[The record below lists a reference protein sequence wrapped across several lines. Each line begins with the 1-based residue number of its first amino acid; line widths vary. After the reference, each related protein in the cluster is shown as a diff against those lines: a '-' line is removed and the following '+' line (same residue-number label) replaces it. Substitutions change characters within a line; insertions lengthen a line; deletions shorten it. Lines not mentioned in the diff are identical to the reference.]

1 MIIISRLNTLN
12 KIWEHNLIIINIPE
26 SLKICN
32 KTEDFLNYSKI
43 VASENFNKKIEQEC
57 EIPNCDTKEYHSLDF
72 LDSFEVTNNTGPSV
86 IEHHF
91 TVNTKEV
98 RAV

>member
-1 MIIISRLNTLN
+1 M
-12 KIWEHNLIIINIPE
+12 E
-26 SLKICN
+26 ICN
-32 KTEDFLNYSKI
+32 KSEDFLNYSTI

-91 TVNTKEV
+91 TVNIKEV
-98 RAV
+98 SALWRKKLQSRFISLIT